1 MILTYIHVNDKKQ
14 PFGFSFQ
21 TSKDSF
27 NLFLLMH
34 FDIYNLNQDLLKVFS
49 VRKTNMYYRIIFLVK
64 LILLF
69 SVI

>member
-34 FDIYNLNQDLLKVFS
+34 FDIYNLNQETL
-49 VRKTNMYYRIIFLVK
+49 
-64 LILLF
+64 
-69 SVI
+69 

>member
-1 MILTYIHVNDKKQ
+1 MTKKA
-14 PFGFSFQ
+14 FGYNFQ
-21 TSKDSF
+21 TSKDSL